1 MTKYEWPKI
10 RGIIWQYKDSGRW
23 YSKLEISNP
32 GTVSYFQTLET
43 GLSKEYWEDRFKA
56 ANIPYIID

>member
-1 MTKYEWPKI
+1 MTSFEWPKI
-10 RGIIWQYKDSGRW
+10 RGIIWEFRNSGHW

-43 GLSKEYWEDRFKA
+43 GMSLKYWEDRFKA
-56 ANIPYIID
+56 ANIPYIVE